1 MHVDF
6 DALHSRVEPKH
17 EAVFLHLVEVLKTYG
32 SSGTELA
39 ETNISLEPRLDYPI
53 SGNLDQELVSD
64 LIHEV
69 LLEILESSCGQVST
83 KSMILVLKH
92 AWEDISWHLD
102 SQQEADDG
110 LEYIVERDFKKDLG
124 WMKLGHD
131 IEDVGL
137 DLEAVILDDLTNEI
151 LMDFFLN
158 SA

>member
-1 MHVDF
+1 MHLDF
-6 DALHSRVEPKH
+6 DALHARVDPKH

-32 SSGTELA
+32 SSGTELS
-39 ETNISLEPRLDYPI
+39 EINISLGPRLDYPI
-53 SGNLDQELVSD
+53 AGYLDQELVSD

-158 SA
+158 SG